1 MPDSEKE
8 KCMKQLKRRMEPWRE
23 AVLPINSVI
32 LWEKSWYPGLILG
45 VTTTLFLFIWVLE
58 PAFVTIISISLLL
71 AALIDYLVPV
81 LSSTFISST
90 AWTGQKEKKLEE
102 ICLNLSEMIIQ
113 TQNAWKYLLNARNN
127 RPTIYYGSITLGLS
141 LLAWLGNI
149 VNNLLLMYLI
159 VSISLLLPGLKHKG
173 RVQSALTYIY
183 KYLMHQKK
191 A

>member
-8 KCMKQLKRRMEPWRE
+8 KCMKQLKRRMEAWRE
-23 AVLPINSVI
+23 VVLPINSVM
-32 LWEKSWYPGLILG
+32 LWEKTWYPGLILG
-45 VTTTLFLFIWVLE
+45 VTTTLFLFIWMLE

-81 LSSTFISST
+81 LSSTFISSS

-102 ICLNLSEMIIQ
+102 ICQNLSEIIIQ
-113 TQNAWKYLLNARNN
+113 GQNARKYLLNARSS
-127 RPTIYYGSITLGLS
+127 RPMIYYGSITLGLS

-159 VSISLLLPGLKHKG
+159 VNTILLLPGLKHKG
-173 RVQSALTYIY
+173 RVQSGLKHAY
-183 KYLMHQKK
+183 KYLLQQKK

>member
-32 LWEKSWYPGLILG
+32 LWEKSWYPGLIFG
-45 VTTTLFLFIWVLE
+45 AITTLFLFIWMLE
-58 PAFVTIISISLLL
+58 PTFVTIISISLLL

-90 AWTGQKEKKLEE
+90 AWTGHKEKKLEE
-102 ICLNLSEMIIQ
+102 ICLNLSEVIIQ
-113 TQNAWKYLLNARNN
+113 VQNTWKYLLNARNN
-127 RPTIYYGSITLGLS
+127 RPAVYYGSITLGLS

-173 RVQSALTYIY
+173 RVQRALQYVY